1 MSANYEGDSDL
12 EFDAEIDM
20 VALIRRLVANPT
32 ALAMLDE
39 ALAVP
44 QLKRA
49 RRLGNSGSTRSGLF
63 GPYGGGHS

>member
-1 MSANYEGDSDL
+1 MTANYEGNEDIDL
-12 EFDAEIDM
+12 DVTIDM
-20 VALIRRLVANPT
+20 ITFIRALVANPT
-32 ALAMLDE
+32 ALALLDE